1 MPIPSNPVE
10 LASLQKGKDD
20 YTGLNASEKNGE
32 VAAGGKD
39 VEGLILKI
47 KQATQSNWRVT
58 EEWRQAAEESYNF
71 VENKQWDQKDKKF
84 NDDNKSWRP
93 MMTFNKVL
101 PQVRLLSGME
111 RQNREELRVFP
122 REGGDVQDADIMTS
136 LVKYVL
142 DENLAPWELTR
153 KSNDVYVCG
162 RGWVRSDISHDE
174 NINGDVLIERLN
186 PFSVFW
192 DTMSDKWSGQDM
204 RWAQYGPWL
213 TEDEA
218 KELWPDFA
226 DQIDI
231 GDWLSKTDPL
241 EEGMTSGDI
250 HYNKSIFLD
259 EETKR
264 VRALEH
270 WYKHRKV
277 VKIAVNYS
285 TGDVKYAEDEKFQQ
299 EFLSL
304 PEQARSTFQFIDRKM
319 TCVRVATVM
328 HWLLV
333 QDKPSPYKH
342 NMLPLIPY
350 VGLQFMGEPL
360 GIVEYHKDPQRLIN
374 KSISQTL
381 NHLNRSANS
390 GWLDKNVGGADR
402 RELERFGSM
411 PGIRIGY
418 DEVKPERIEPSG
430 LSTGHM
436 NLAEVGS
443 RMLEEIGLLN
453 AEIQGI
459 TTQATTSGR
468 AIEARQRGGMIGNE
482 DFFDNQLLGDKI
494 LGYQVIANI
503 QQCYTPER
511 IVRILGAEAV
521 RRPEDSGVK
530 VYNQLSNMGQQ
541 IDRVYQV
548 ADRALKAEYDYV
560 VDRSPQSVTIRSE
573 QFKNLMEAAKI
584 WNVNGVEIIPADVI
598 VDKSDLPESD
608 KARIKQNIEM
618 QRARMGMGPMGPS
631 GMLAPPGMN
640 GPPMPPPNGQVPQ

>member
-71 VENKQWDQKDKKF
+71 VENKQWDEKDKKF
-84 NDDNKSWRP
+84 NDDAKSWRP

-142 DENLAPWELTR
+142 DENLAPWEFTR
-153 KSNDVYVCG
+153 KSTDVYVCG
-162 RGWVRSDISHDE
+162 RGWIRSDISHDE

-204 RWAQYGPWL
+204 RWCQYGPWL

-270 WYKHRKV
+270 WYKHRKL

-285 TGDVKYAEDEKFQQ
+285 TGDVRYAEDEKFQQ

-304 PEQARSTFQFIDRKM
+304 DEMQRQAFQFIDRKM

-374 KSISQTL
+374 KSTSQTL

-390 GWLDKNVGGADR
+390 GWINKRVGGAEKK
-402 RELERFGSM
+402 ELEKFGSM
-411 PGIRIGY
+411 PGIVIDY
-418 DEVKPERIEPSG
+418 DEVEPKRMEPAS
-430 LSTGHM
+430 LSTAHM
-436 NLAEVGS
+436 NLAEFGS
-443 RMLEEIGLLN
+443 RMLEEVGLLN

-631 GMLAPPGMN
+631 GMMPPGMN